1 MGFYDYEHLQNLG
14 FASIGE
20 NVMISDKSSIYNA
33 QNIYLGDNVRIDD
46 FCILSAGEG
55 GIYIRDHVHIACYV
69 SIIGKGKIELQDFCG
84 ISGRTS
90 IYSSN
95 DDYSGNFLTG
105 PTVPEQYKNVFHST
119 VRIGRHVIIG
129 VNCCVLPGVVIGNG
143 SAIGA
148 FSLVNKNIEAGVIA
162 MGIPAKKIK
171 KRSSNVFE
179 LEKKLK
185 QQNRK
190 I

>member
-1 MGFYDYEHLQNLG
+1 MSFYNDEHLQNLG

-20 NVMISDKSSIYNA
+20 NVLISDKSSIYNA
-33 QNIYLGDNVRIDD
+33 PNIHIGNNVRIDD

-55 GIYIRDHVHIACYV
+55 GIYIGDHVHIACYV

-95 DDYSGNFLTG
+95 DDYSGKFLTG
-105 PTVPEQYKNVFHST
+105 PTVPKEFKNVVHSP
-119 VRIGRHVIIG
+119 VKIGRHVIIG
-129 VNCCVLPGVVIGNG
+129 VNCCILPGVTIDNG
-143 SAIGA
+143 SAVGA
-148 FSLVNKNIEAGVIA
+148 FSLVNKNIESGVIV

-171 KRSSNVFE
+171 KRSADIFE
-179 LEKKLK
+179 LE
-185 QQNRK
+185 QNMK
-190 I
+190 TSKS